1 MNNFQL
7 IIMAIACLTSIAT
20 VLPGVFLVLRGVA
33 LMSDAIS
40 HAILPGIVLMFF
52 LVHNLESPLLILGAA
67 LAGIATVLITEKII
81 ASKRLKKDSAIG
93 IVFPLFFSVGII
105 LISMYARNVHLDMDM
120 VLLGELAFAPF
131 NRLELCGIDWG
142 PRALWSMGSIALL
155 NSLFVLICYK
165 ELKLTTFDPE
175 HSRMLGFTPSYIY
188 YALMTLTSITAVGAF
203 NVVGS
208 IVVVALMITPPA
220 TAYLLTHKLNIM
232 IYLSIALG
240 IASSIGGYWL
250 AHLLNVSIAG
260 AIATASGILFLVA
273 LLFAPEK
280 GLIASY
286 FINRHNKR
294 LIANQL
300 IEAYLL
306 AQPAHCAPLHSMSKN
321 LGWSVSYIKKLA
333 ATESQYAV
341 IMHNEEPYLVMH
353 K

>member
-1 MNNFQL
+1 
-7 IIMAIACLTSIAT
+7 
-20 VLPGVFLVLRGVA
+20 
-33 LMSDAIS
+33 
-40 HAILPGIVLMFF
+40 
-52 LVHNLESPLLILGAA
+52 
-67 LAGIATVLITEKII
+67 VLITEKII
-81 ASKRLKKDSAIG
+81 ASKRLKKVSAIG

-131 NRLELCGIDWG
+131 NRLELWGIDWG

-165 ELKLTTFDPE
+165 ELQLTTFDPE
-175 HSRMLGFTPSYIY
+175 LSRMLGFTPAYIY

-232 IYLSIALG
+232 IYLSITLG

-250 AHLLNVSIAG
+250 AHALNVSIAG
-260 AIATASGILFLVA
+260 AIATASGILFLLA

-286 FINRHNKR
+286 FINRRNKR
-294 LIANQL
+294 LIATQL
-300 IEAYLL
+300 IEAYLY
-306 AQPAHCAPLHSMSKN
+306 AQPTHCAPLRSISQN
-321 LGWSVSYIKKLA
+321 LGWSASYIKKLA
-333 ATESQYAV
+333 ADENQYTV
-341 IMHNEEPYLVMH
+341 IIHNEEPYLAMH
-353 K
+353 KQNTRNL

>member
-1 MNNFQL
+1 MNSFQI

-52 LVHNLESPLLILGAA
+52 LVHSLESPLLILGAA

-131 NRLELCGIDWG
+131 NRLELFGSDWG

-175 HSRMLGFTPSYIY
+175 LSRMLGFTPAYMY

-220 TAYLLTHKLNIM
+220 TAYLLTHKLNVM

-250 AHLLNVSIAG
+250 AHMLNVSIAG
-260 AIATASGILFLVA
+260 AIATASGMLFLLA

-286 FINRHNKR
+286 FANRRNKQ

-300 IEAYLL
+300 LSAYLQ
-306 AQPAHCAPLHSMSKN
+306 AQPMQRAALSTISHA
-321 LGWSVSYIKKLA
+321 LGFRPAYVKKLVLNQNQY
-333 ATESQYAV
+333 TLVTHNQES
-341 IMHNEEPYLVMH
+341 YLVRH